1 MNEVFSFRKELNIKK
16 IILVIIIILLI
27 ICALIFGISHILK
40 EKEEKEIEDSNPYQ
54 TFYDSNNTLS
64 LELSKD
70 YGFVQYQPSNNYL
83 IELRNENNLNIFISQ
98 NDLLSGRSLSEI
110 ASADIKS
117 YIEEFN
123 NYSNLSEIK
132 EFDRNGS
139 LAYTYS
145 FHYLDSKTK
154 TPYYLQVIWLEHN
167 DKYYILDIEFPLDT
181 LSTNSNIIN
190 DALNSLVIN
199 N

>member
-1 MNEVFSFRKELNIKK
+1 MNEIFEFRKELNIKK
-16 IILVIIIILLI
+16 IILVIAIILLI
-27 ICALIFGISHILK
+27 IGFLTFGISHILNQK
-40 EKEEKEIEDSNPYQ
+40 QEKEIEESNPNQ
-54 TFYDSNNTLS
+54 TFYDSNKTLS
-64 LELSKD
+64 LKLPKT
-70 YGFVQYQPSNNYL
+70 YGFIQYKPSNNYL
-83 IELRNENNLNIFISQ
+83 IELRTSNNLNIFISQ
-98 NDLLSGRSLSEI
+98 ANLLNGKSLSEI

-154 TPYYLQVIWLEHN
+154 TTYYLQVIWLEQN
-167 DKYYILDIEFPLDT
+167 DKYYILDIEFPLDS
-181 LSTNSNIIN
+181 LATNSNIIN
-190 DALNSLVIN
+190 ETLNSLAIN
-199 N
+199 